1 MNDSLKRD
9 FNSICDDF
17 YNWDLFR
24 NKTFL
29 VTGATGLLGSL
40 FIKSLLYTSDIHK
53 LDARVIAVVR
63 DLEKGH
69 KVFEEYNQ
77 IEFLVHDF
85 SLDEPFTC
93 VANVDYI
100 IHTAA
105 VTVSRE
111 MVSHPVENIKVSLYG
126 TMRILDFA
134 IKANP
139 ECLLYLSSMEAYGQM
154 SVTDHFVEEHDLGR
168 IDLSSVRSCYP
179 EGKRMCECIC
189 KSYSNQHGI
198 RVVVARLAQTFGP
211 GISKEENRVFAQF
224 AKSAIRG
231 EDIVLHTKGESEGNY
246 VYTADA
252 IKAMY
257 LLLDKGTSG
266 EVYNVVNEKT
276 HMSISSMAHMVADE
290 IANGNIDVVFDLP
303 VSTTNSIYA
312 ADTKMHLSS
321 RKLQELGWEP
331 SVNLLDMYKNMI
343 RYAGEEELW

>member
-1 MNDSLKRD
+1 M
-9 FNSICDDF
+9 
-17 YNWDLFR
+17 
-24 NKTFL
+24 
-29 VTGATGLLGSL
+29 
-40 FIKSLLYTSDIHK
+40 
-53 LDARVIAVVR
+53 
-63 DLEKGH
+63 
-69 KVFEEYNQ
+69 
-77 IEFLVHDF
+77 
-85 SLDEPFTC
+85 
-93 VANVDYI
+93 
-100 IHTAA
+100 
-105 VTVSRE
+105 
-111 MVSHPVENIKVSLYG
+111 
-126 TMRILDFA
+126 
-134 IKANP
+134 
-139 ECLLYLSSMEAYGQM
+139 
-154 SVTDHFVEEHDLGR
+154 
-168 IDLSSVRSCYP
+168 
-179 EGKRMCECIC
+179 
-189 KSYSNQHGI
+189 
-198 RVVVARLAQTFGP
+198 
-211 GISKEENRVFAQF
+211 FAQF